1 MDFSTQLLAASIFS
15 PANSSAAITAP
26 LTPSAAS
33 YAFSSTTATAS
44 RNWDMPRPLFARQHG
59 GSTLPRSA
67 KFPR

>member
-44 RNWDMPRPLFARQHG
+44 RNWDMPRARFSVFATPARR
-59 GSTLPRSA
+59 LNFVEVR
-67 KFPR
+67 